1 MTAALS
7 ANGRLTFS
15 RSVVLPGVP
24 EAAAMARAVVAQA
37 LGPGH
42 PATADAAVCV
52 SELAANAVCHTRS
65 GLPGGTFTV
74 SVQAGR
80 GVVRVA
86 VADAGSASRP
96 TARRARRSAVHG
108 RGLAIVAALSAAWGC
123 ERAGGGQI
131 TWCEFPASEKAIA

>member
-1 MTAALS
+1 
-7 ANGRLTFS
+7 
-15 RSVVLPGVP
+15 VLPGVP
-24 EAAAMARAVVAQA
+24 QAAGMARAVVAQA

-42 PATADAAVCV
+42 PAAADAAVCV

-65 GLPGGTFTV
+65 GQPGGTFTV

-80 GVVRVA
+80 GVVRIA
-86 VADAGSASRP
+86 VADAGSGTRP
-96 TARRARRSAVHG
+96 RAMRARRGAFHG

-131 TWCEFPASEKAIA
+131 TWCEFPRAER

>member
-42 PATADAAVCV
+42 PATADAAVCAR
-52 SELAANAVCHTRS
+52 ELAANAVCHTRS
-65 GLPGGTFTV
+65 GLPGRPFTV
-74 SVQAGR
+74 RVHAGR
-80 GVVRVA
+80 AVVRAA
-86 VADAGSASRP
+86 VAAPGSASTPPATRAPRP
-96 TARRARRSAVHG
+96 A
-108 RGLAIVAALSAAWGC
+108 
-123 ERAGGGQI
+123 
-131 TWCEFPASEKAIA
+131 